1 MKKKWSLWL
10 VGLFLLMATGVAV
23 AANSYGLV
31 DHPAV
36 LSGRVTSQ
44 GLVTVGTQ
52 VREGDVLVNVETL
65 VGVAPTSRAKVSGVV
80 AEVLVT
86 PGSMVKTGA
95 IVVRVEPAKL

>member
-36 LSGRVTSQ
+36 LSGRVSSQ
-44 GLVTVGTQ
+44 GLVTVGL
-52 VREGDVLVNVETL
+52 R
-65 VGVAPTSRAKVSGVV
+65 
-80 AEVLVT
+80 
-86 PGSMVKTGA
+86 
-95 IVVRVEPAKL
+95 

>member
-1 MKKKWSLWL
+1 MKKKWNLWL
-10 VGLFLLMATGVAV
+10 IGLFLLMATGVVV

-36 LSGRVTSQ
+36 LSGRVSSQ

-52 VREGDVLVNVETL
+52 VREGEVLVNVETL
-65 VGVAPTSRAKVSGVV
+65 VGVAPTSRAKMSGTV

-86 PGSMVKTGA
+86 PGSMVKTGT
-95 IVVRVEPAKL
+95 IVVRIEPEKR